1 MLVIVG
7 IYLSIHIYIYST
19 VCRSTLGSHDPQS
32 LVVVVVVVVFYYV
45 GDDDYCSVDDFA
57 SVLDVIG
64 VVAAWTFCP
73 NVSSSFGVRRVR

>member
-1 MLVIVG
+1 MVV
-7 IYLSIHIYIYST
+7 
-19 VCRSTLGSHDPQS
+19 
-32 LVVVVVVVVFYYV
+32 VVVVVVVVFYYV